1 MPISQFPE
9 NEIAW
14 IADKIILYI
23 KRRKFQSFLLYIFF
37 LLYFSIPSFEIP
49 LLEYTHIRIT
59 SLMEE
64 RAIEHNL
71 DFYPKESWVSVNDI
85 NPNLLRAILSMED
98 DAFFTHKGIDWKQL
112 DLSLKENRRRKKVM
126 RGGSTITM
134 QLSKNLYLTT
144 ERSIIRKV
152 KEMLITF
159 RIEKEVPKKV
169 ILENY
174 VNVIEWGDGIFG
186 IGKAAETYFN
196 TIPLKL
202 TTLECAR
209 LAAVIPSPLEHK
221 PNANTSYVI
230 RRSGIALARLN
241 NVILFPKQLQ

>member
-1 MPISQFPE
+1 MSLPQFKE
-9 NEIAW
+9 NELAFIAGRV
-14 IADKIILYI
+14 IPYI
-23 KRRKFQSFLLYIFF
+23 KKRKFQSFLLYIIF
-37 LLYFSIPSFEIP
+37 LVYFSVPSFEIP
-49 LLEYTHIRIT
+49 LLQYTHTRVT

-71 DFYPKESWVSVNDI
+71 VFYPKESWVSLDKI

-98 DAFFTHKGIDWKQL
+98 DAFFIHKGIDWKQL
-112 DLSLKENRRRKKVM
+112 NISLKENKRRRRVM

-134 QLSKNLYLTT
+134 QLAKNLYFTT
-144 ERSIIRKV
+144 ERNVIRKA
-152 KEMLITF
+152 KEILVTF
-159 RIEKEVPKKV
+159 RLEKELPKSS

-186 IGKAAETYFN
+186 IKEAAETYFHKS
-196 TIPLKL
+196 PSKL
-202 TTLECAR
+202 TTTECAR

-221 PNANTSYVI
+221 PNANSGYVI

-241 NVILFPKQLQ
+241 NVVLFPKQEP